1 MAWSSVYLH
10 EYFGFTIYHPLTPL
24 EQLIL
29 KQEFDKQPPWIH
41 DFKALPNLAILLSYF
56 CIGVALQLL
65 RTPLIVYLIADL
77 NATPAQVNVLFTVSK
92 CICIYCHID
101 MCHGDLIHYSPFI
114 HSFHH
119 HHQQQWQS
127 LGVSKSFMDSCRIV
141 FPFMVRDENP
151 TFIIGWL
158 VFIGSNLLLGSHT
171 LSEYTNVYLPRL
183 YTNGR
188 IHVE

>member
-1 MAWSSVYLH
+1 LAWSSVFLH

-29 KQEFDKQPPWIH
+29 KQEFDKQPPWVH

-92 CICIYCHID
+92 CICLYCLNVMVTD
-101 MCHGDLIHYSPFI
+101 TLLTIHAFI
-114 HSFHH
+114 PS
-119 HHQQQWQS
+119 S
-127 LGVSKSFMDSCRIV
+127 SS
-141 FPFMVRDENP
+141 
-151 TFIIGWL
+151 
-158 VFIGSNLLLGSHT
+158 SHP
-171 LSEYTNVYLPRL
+171 L
-183 YTNGR
+183 
-188 IHVE
+188 